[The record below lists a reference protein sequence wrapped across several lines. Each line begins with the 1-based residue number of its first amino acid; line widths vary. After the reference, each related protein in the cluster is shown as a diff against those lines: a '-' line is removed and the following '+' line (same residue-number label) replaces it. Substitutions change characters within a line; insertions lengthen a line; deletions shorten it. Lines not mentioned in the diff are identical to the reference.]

1 MLFGLP
7 NARDWLMKRNLFAQD
22 VYDQASLMARVSHEL
37 RTSLTGI
44 VGYAEF
50 LENRSVE
57 PMMNFTAKIIRES
70 GSNLTR
76 SCNSYVDL
84 QYLQRGQVRLV
95 RESFN
100 LSDLLQE
107 LVDWHHPQ
115 ALERGIHLQ
124 CSCAQDARVTS
135 ISADTKRVRQIL
147 DALIFNA
154 IQMAETWDAINIHLS
169 LREGEKFLKLGIEST
184 QMKLDQEKLKLEE
197 KFWNTDAYE
206 FCLQDGP
213 GVEMA
218 LAKSLIHL
226 AGCSA
231 RYAVTQGHVGTL
243 QLTVPVSSLKRV

>member
-7 NARDWLMKRNLFAQD
+7 SARDWLMKRNLYAQD
-22 VYDQASLMARVSHEL
+22 ASDQASLMARVSYEL

-70 GSNLTR
+70 GSNLAR
-76 SCNSYVDL
+76 SCNSYFDL
-84 QYLQRGQVRLV
+84 QYLQRGQVRLAHT
-95 RESFN
+95 SFN
-100 LSDLLQE
+100 LSALLQE
-107 LVDWHHPQ
+107 LVDWHRPQ
-115 ALERGIHLQ
+115 ALERGIPLHFI
-124 CSCAQDARVTS
+124 CAQDVQLTA
-135 ISADTKRVRQIL
+135 ISSDITRVRQVL

-154 IQMAETWDAINIHLS
+154 IQMAETWDVIHIHLS
-169 LREGEKFLKLGIEST
+169 SHDDEKFLNLAFEST
-184 QMKLDQEKLKLEE
+184 QMKLDQKKLKLEE
-197 KFWNTDAYE
+197 KFWNTDIYE
-206 FCLQDGP
+206 FRLQEGP

-231 RYAVTQGHVGTL
+231 HYAVTHGNVGTL
-243 QLTVPVSSLKRV
+243 QLKVPVLHPEGG